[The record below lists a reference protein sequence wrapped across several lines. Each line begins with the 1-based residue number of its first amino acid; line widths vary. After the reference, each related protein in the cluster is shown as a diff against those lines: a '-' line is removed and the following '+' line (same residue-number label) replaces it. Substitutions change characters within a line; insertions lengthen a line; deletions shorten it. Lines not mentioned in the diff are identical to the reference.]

1 MQILSV
7 LAFILIVIA
16 AMTILVLRDWRIV
29 SGALVLQY
37 LAAFILVAQ
46 SWPIG
51 MAVVKLIVGW
61 MATAAISL
69 TYFRKE
75 DIPFVTESSS
85 SFIFR
90 GLMGL
95 LIILVVFTAA
105 PALSDNVFPGL
116 NLLVLQ
122 GGLMLIGISLMQLGT
137 TSDPFLT
144 IVGLL
149 SLLSGFEV
157 IYAGLEIST
166 LVTGLLAIV
175 NLGLALV
182 GVYFIVPRDEPKE
195 LESGEED
202 EQ

>member
-1 MQILSV
+1 MPFLSS
-7 LAFILIVIA
+7 LAFIILVITA
-16 AMTILVLRDWRIV
+16 ITILVLRDWRIV

-46 SWPIG
+46 SWPVG

-75 DIPFVTESSS
+75 DIPLIVETSA

-95 LIILVVFTAA
+95 LIIVLVFIAA
-105 PALSDNVFPGL
+105 PALQSNVFPGL

-122 GGLMLIGISLMQLGT
+122 SGLMLIGVAMMQLGT

-149 SLLSGFEV
+149 SVLSGFEI
-157 IYAGLEIST
+157 IYAGLELST
-166 LVTGLLAIV
+166 LLTGLLAIV

-182 GVYFIVPRDEPKE
+182 GVYFIVKVDDIKVLAP
-195 LESGEED
+195 GEED
-202 EQ
+202 EE